1 MGLARA
7 MSVALVG
14 VTGHVVEVEAHIGGS
29 VPGFSLIGLPDV
41 SLREARDRIKAAIA
55 NSGKEWPA
63 RKLIVGLSPATL
75 PKAGSRYDV
84 AIAVAILTAA
94 EDLPANSLDGVV
106 FIGELGLN
114 GRVRP
119 VRGVLPSVLA
129 ASQAGYRRFVVPE
142 PNTREACLIEDITV
156 FGVRSLR
163 QIIALLRE
171 EEIPDEPS
179 YDVEAETAHGDAINR
194 SNRLDDVDMS
204 DVLGQAAPRRA
215 MEIAAAGGHPLMF
228 SGPPG
233 AGKTML
239 AERLPGL
246 LPDLTS
252 QQSLQVTAIHSV
264 AGALSTD
271 ACLITRPPYCDP
283 HHTASLPS
291 LVGGG
296 NRIARPGAVSLAH
309 LGVLFL
315 DEVCEF
321 RSEVLDGLRQPIE
334 SGEVLISRSEGS
346 TRFPA
351 QFQLVLATNP
361 CPCGR
366 NYGKGVYCTCTPL
379 ARTRYQSKLSGPIR
393 DRIDIMQYVQ
403 PLSRA
408 DLSGF
413 GAQAEGSIA
422 IAERV
427 ASARERQAA
436 RYAGKRWSLN
446 AHVPGHEMRRE
457 WPPETGAL
465 SVVESQ
471 LVSGLVSARGAD
483 RVLRL
488 AWSIAD
494 LAARDRPTRAD
505 VLEALTLRLGHP
517 PRHATRDMRRAG

>member
-14 VTGHVVEVEAHIGGS
+14 VAGHVVEVEAHIGGS

-84 AIAVAILTAA
+84 AIAVAILGAA
-94 EDLPANSLDGVV
+94 EDLPTARLEGIV

-129 ASQAGYRRFVVPE
+129 AYQGGYRQFVVPE
-142 PNTREACLIEDITV
+142 PNVREARLIEGVTV

-163 QIIALLRE
+163 QIIAILRE
-171 EEIPDEPS
+171 EEIPDEPAF
-179 YDVEAETAHGDAINR
+179 EAGPEVGHGDVLNR

-204 DVLGQAAPRRA
+204 DVLGQSGARRA
-215 MEIAAAGGHPLMF
+215 MEIAAAGGHPVML

-246 LPDLTS
+246 LPDLTV

-283 HHTASLPS
+283 HHTASLPA

-296 NRIARPGAVSLAH
+296 NRVARPGAVSLAH
-309 LGVLFL
+309 FGVLFL

-321 RSEVLDGLRQPIE
+321 KPEVLDGLRQPIE

-351 QFQLVLATNP
+351 RFQLVLATNP

-366 NYGKGVYCTCTPL
+366 NYGKGIYCTCTPV
-379 ARTRYQSKLSGPIR
+379 AKTRYQSRLSGPIR

-403 PLSRA
+403 PLSRT
-408 DLSGF
+408 DLAF
-413 GAQAEGSIA
+413 TDQAESSAA

-427 ASARERQAA
+427 AAARERQAA
-436 RYAGKRWSLN
+436 RYADTRWTLN
-446 AHVPGHEMRRE
+446 AHVPGHEMRRR
-457 WPPETGAL
+457 WPPEPGAL
-465 SVVESQ
+465 SIVESE
-471 LVSGLVSARGAD
+471 LASGLVSARGAD
-483 RVLRL
+483 RVLRI

-494 LAARDRPTRAD
+494 LAARPRPTRSD
-505 VLEALTLRLGHP
+505 VFEALTLRLGHP
-517 PRHATRDMRRAG
+517 PRQAAINLRQAG